1 MKKTVLHIL
10 TAAILFLTVSLSTNA
25 AAAEGTLG
33 NLATVTADVGS
44 PGVVEPGKAIFS
56 NRDYAFGDELPVY
69 LVGKPYIKTELADT
83 VTATVQTDGFV
94 YVLTQVS
101 GAKDSQ
107 QAALEAAGFKK
118 TDTIASGMLWKAQ
131 KHENAVMEKE
141 VKAGDTIT
149 FSKWGILIANTK
161 ANEKA
166 DETENAVSLK
176 SLATVMPNL
185 GKASTVK
192 VGEQIFIDRTKHF
205 FGKDTPDWL
214 FGQSF
219 LCGSLVEGNTVT
231 VTEDGFVY
239 VITPVSTKS
248 NSQASAL
255 LAAGFAEI
263 TSIDSY
269 KIATTISEPLTVLG
283 KAVKA
288 GDTVTFGKWGILLA
302 DINEA
307 YSQGSLSLMAPKV
320 LVNPTDAE
328 YIDGGRQWQGIP
340 GITRDPESGR
350 LWATWYSGGSGEGA
364 YNFVLLYT
372 SEDDGTTWTGPVLA
386 IDHEYPVRCFD
397 PNLWVDPDGRM
408 WMFWSQSYFHFD
420 GICGTW
426 MMYTDNPESENPT
439 WSTPVR
445 VANGIAMNDPV
456 VLASGDWILPTAIWE
471 KNLGIAEMAAETN
484 SNVYI
489 SKDKGMTWQYLGSVQ
504 GYEGERSCDENMII
518 EQSDGSLRMLIR
530 TGLGIEESYSYDR
543 GVTWT
548 KSTDAEISNVV
559 SRFHITRLA
568 SGNQLLVYNDPP
580 NNGTKRSHMT
590 AALSTDDG
598 KTWKYKFVIDERSS
612 TTYPDAVED
621 KDGNIYIIYDC
632 TRDVHGN
639 IVMAKITEADIM
651 AGKLVTSTSKL
662 RVLINDNQA
671 RQTEKTADTPSAAG
685 VELKMTLGKTEYNVN
700 GERKTMD
707 VAPIIRNSRT
717 MLPVRYVAEALGA
730 TVVWDGDTSTATL
743 KTADTEIKIT
753 VGAADAIVNEKVV
766 KLDSPA
772 FIENSRTYMPVR
784 FVAETLGATVAWDGA
799 TSTATIT
806 K

>member
-1 MKKTVLHIL
+1 MKKIILHIL
-10 TAAILFLTVSLSTNA
+10 TAAILFSMATLFVS
-25 AAAEGTLG
+25 AEAEVTLE
-33 NLATVTADVGS
+33 S
-44 PGVVEPGKAIFS
+44 F
-56 NRDYAFGDELPVY
+56 
-69 LVGKPYIKTELADT
+69 
-83 VTATVQTDGFV
+83 
-94 YVLTQVS
+94 
-101 GAKDSQ
+101 
-107 QAALEAAGFKK
+107 
-118 TDTIASGMLWKAQ
+118 
-131 KHENAVMEKE
+131 
-141 VKAGDTIT
+141 
-149 FSKWGILIANTK
+149 
-161 ANEKA
+161 
-166 DETENAVSLK
+166 
-176 SLATVMPNL
+176 ATVMPNH
-185 GKASTVK
+185 GKAGTVK
-192 VGEQIFIDRTKHF
+192 VGEQIFTDRTKHF

-214 FGQSF
+214 LGQSF

-239 VITPVSTKS
+239 VITPVSTKT
-248 NSQASAL
+248 NSQATVL
-255 LAAGFAEI
+255 LANGFTETA
-263 TSIDSY
+263 SIDSY

-302 DINEA
+302 NINEA
-307 YSQGSLSLMAPKV
+307 YSQGSLSLTAPTV
-320 LVNPTDAE
+320 LLNPTDAE

-340 GITRDPESGR
+340 GITRDPKSGR

-456 VLASGDWILPTAIWE
+456 VLANGDWILPTAIWE

-484 SNVYI
+484 SNAYI
-489 SKDKGMTWQYLGSVQ
+489 SKDKGITWQYLGSVQ

-518 EQSDGSLRMLIR
+518 EQNDGSLRMLIR
-530 TGLGIEESYSYDR
+530 TGLGIEESYSYDG

-548 KSTDAEISNVV
+548 KSTDAGISKVV
-559 SRFHITRLA
+559 SRFYITRLS
-568 SGNQLLVYNDPP
+568 SGNQLLIYNDPP
-580 NNGTKRSHMT
+580 NDGTKRSHMT

-598 KTWKYKFVIDERSS
+598 KTWKYKFVIDARSS

-632 TRDVHGN
+632 TRSVHGN

-671 RQTEKTADTPSAAG
+671 KQTEKTADTPSAAG
-685 VELKMTLGKTEYNVN
+685 VELKMTVGKTEYTVN
-700 GERKTMD
+700 GEKKTMD

-730 TVVWDGDTSTATL
+730 TVVWDGDTSTATIT
-743 KTADTEIKIT
+743 TAGTSLKIT
-753 VGAADAIVNEKVV
+753 VGASEAVVNGQAVQ
-766 KLDSPA
+766 LDSPA

-784 FVAETLGATVAWDGA
+784 FVAETLGATVAWDGT